1 MMNPADVHCKHEYPV
16 AIIVIFSSFFF
27 LDIFWGF
34 CLSPR
39 QVSFQIENNRVL
51 VLSSFTNTSLKFAGR
66 ISDHTEFSI
75 VHHSTYHS
83 LKSLKFGV

>member
-1 MMNPADVHCKHEYPV
+1 MMNLADVHYKHEYPV

-27 LDIFWGF
+27 LTFSGASVFLPDKF
-34 CLSPR
+34 LSR
-39 QVSFQIENNRVL
+39 LRIIVL